1 MGSLN
6 VPRDPAKQLGSA
18 QSSFRLNQIDKI
30 RALGV
35 GNHVSLPQIVVCGD
49 QSAGKSSVLERLTE
63 IPFPRQDGLCTRF
76 ATEIILRH
84 AEGAREMV
92 ATIHADKGHDPEAQ
106 KLLEGYRKNVNDFS
120 DLPDIIDEVS
130 SLMGLRGYGDSGGK
144 AFSLDVL
151 RIEVKGPTG
160 LQLTIVDLPGLISVA
175 NEDQSDEDV
184 KVVHRLV
191 ESYLESSRTIIMA
204 VIQAGND
211 IANQPIV
218 QKARKSDPDGVR
230 TIGIITKPDLI
241 NSGTEHR
248 IARLANNEDNVK
260 LKLGFFLLKNPSPEN
275 LASGMS
281 PEALA
286 RDEADFFAQTCWRQ
300 CGIDPDRVGSA
311 RLKKFMQD
319 LLQDHIEREIPKVK
333 AELRT
338 KLDASELKL
347 RRLGKPRSTAA
358 DVRSCLIERSMALG
372 SLTRDALQGHYLGS
386 DSDFFKRETRLRALV
401 HQANTSFAAE
411 MRVHASKRRV
421 VRGARGSVDT
431 DQEMLK
437 WVKSVYQNT
446 RGLELS
452 GSYNHTLLTELFQEQ
467 ASRWFDISDQHVKA
481 VLNAVHSWV
490 QKALD
495 ATFSDEDLKHQISLL
510 CQEKVDASARRA
522 HEELSQI
529 WADECCQPITYNHYF
544 TDNIQKCR
552 NQVQRETVQK
562 ALHQAIAQE
571 WHGKLHISNNLEDIA
586 RITTALQSRVIV
598 DMEERACQE
607 ALDAMNAYYK
617 VSYSCVSMKTF
628 VDNVCRQVVERHI
641 MRPLSDILSPMAIS
655 EMSDAELL
663 EIGSESAARQLDRQ
677 KLEAFI
683 DCLRASLKELSE
695 HP

>member
-6 VPRDPAKQLGSA
+6 VPPDPAKQLGSDK
-18 QSSFRLNQIDKI
+18 SSFRLNQIDKI

-84 AEGAREMV
+84 AEGGREMV
-92 ATIHADKGHDPEAQ
+92 ATIHANTGHDPEAQ
-106 KLLEGYRKNVNDFS
+106 KLLEEYRKNVNDFS

-160 LQLTIVDLPGLISVA
+160 LHLTIVDLPGLISVA

-260 LKLGFFLLKNPSPEN
+260 LKLGFFLLKNPSPE
-275 LASGMS
+275 
-281 PEALA
+281 ALA
-286 RDEADFFAQTCWRQ
+286 RDEADFFAQPCWRQ

-311 RLKKFMQD
+311 RLKTFMQE

-338 KLDASELKL
+338 KLDDSELKL

-386 DSDFFKRETRLRALV
+386 DSDFFKQETRLRALV
-401 HQANTSFAAE
+401 HQANTSFAAK
-411 MRVHASKRRV
+411 MRGANASKRRV
-421 VRGARGSVDT
+421 VRGAKGSVDT
-431 DQEMLK
+431 DIELTDENQTEQIQVSQQEMLN
-437 WVKSVYQNT
+437 WVKSVRRPDPPLTYPLLTHHLRQVYQNT

-452 GSYNHTLLTELFQEQ
+452 GSYNHNLLTELFQEQ
-467 ASRWFDISDQHVKA
+467 ASRWFDISDQHIKA
-481 VLNAVHSWV
+481 VLNAVHNWV

-495 ATFSDEDLKHQISLL
+495 ATFSDEDLKHQVSLL
-510 CQEKVDASARRA
+510 CQEEVDTSARRA
-522 HEELSQI
+522 HEELSRI

-544 TDNIQKCR
+544 TDNIQNSR

-562 ALHQAIAQE
+562 ALHQAIDQE
-571 WHGKLHISNNLEDIA
+571 WHGKLHINNNLEDIA
-586 RITTALQSRVIV
+586 RITAALQNRVIV

-607 ALDAMNAYYK
+607 ALEAMNAYYK
-617 VSYSCVSMKTF
+617 VSYSCV
-628 VDNVCRQVVERHI
+628 
-641 MRPLSDILSPMAIS
+641 
-655 EMSDAELL
+655 
-663 EIGSESAARQLDRQ
+663 
-677 KLEAFI
+677 
-683 DCLRASLKELSE
+683 
-695 HP
+695 